1 MYPRVPNAQ
10 EVCVYVGVG
19 AVGAKGVCGWGK
31 ASTVRN
37 DSQRNYSDFI
47 LIFVILSRPFYS

>member
-1 MYPRVPNAQ
+1 MC
-10 EVCVYVGVG
+10 VCVGGGG
-19 AVGAKGVCGWGK
+19 AVGTKSVGGWGK
-31 ASTVRN
+31 GSTVRN